1 MSSKT
6 ADRRVDDLAAFA
18 RERSGRS
25 ARVSVV
31 IPTYN
36 RALDVVRAARS
47 ALAQTLPPH
56 QVIVVD
62 DGSTDNTAELVREL
76 PAPVQY
82 IPKTNG
88 GVSSARN
95 TAFPQV
101 TGDYVALLDSDDHW
115 DPRWL
120 ETAVNTIEAVPGA
133 GAACCTRARG
143 VRPDGS
149 EIGIAPPKPGVVNGM
164 LRLPDLLMGGMM
176 GSNVVL
182 RTEARTAAG
191 DFDTTLKTGEDI
203 DFALRVAVSTTIVEV
218 AQPLV
223 NVTATPGSLSRNIDT
238 GNRLKVYAK
247 FEQEH
252 PEEARH
258 FAKEFRD
265 ARVATTLGYAR
276 DLMWA
281 RQLPAA
287 RERLRESWRYRP
299 TVAAAKLVV
308 KLVVLSALG
317 RGRTQG

>member
-1 MSSKT
+1 MNAK
-6 ADRRVDDLAAFA
+6 
-18 RERSGRS
+18 
-25 ARVSVV
+25 VSVV

-62 DGSTDNTAELVREL
+62 DGSTDHTAALVREL
-76 PAPVQY
+76 PSPVQY
-82 IPKTNG
+82 IAKPNG

-95 TAFPQV
+95 LAFQHV

-120 ETAVNTIEAVPGA
+120 ETAVRAIEAVPGA
-133 GAACCTRARG
+133 GAACCTRLRG
-143 VRPDGS
+143 VLPDGTELGVS
-149 EIGIAPPKPGVVNGM
+149 PPKPGLVNGII
-164 LRLPDLLMGGMM
+164 RLPDLLLGGMM

-182 RTEARTAAG
+182 RTEARQAAG

-203 DFALRVAVSTTIVEV
+203 DFALRVAATTPIVEV

-223 NVTATPGSLSRNIDT
+223 NVTSTPGSLSKNINT

-252 PEEARH
+252 PEAARR
-258 FAKEFRD
+258 FAKEFLD
-265 ARVATTLGYAR
+265 ARVVTTLSYAR

-287 RERLRESWRYRP
+287 RQRLRESWSYRP
-299 TVAAAKLVV
+299 TLEAAKLAA
-308 KLVVLSALG
+308 KLAVLTVLG
-317 RGRTQG
+317 RGRPQP